1 MKTFILVNFN
11 FVLAFKKAAFYR
23 KHFEETS
30 AVSDEH
36 YEFPSGRL
44 HGGKFK
50 ELILASFDPDL
61 VDGQTCFYLREVV
74 DQLTLGLAG
83 HAHGER
89 KKRTKIFEGQPE
101 KKLLR
106 AKKNE
111 EKNEHKN
118 FS

>member
-1 MKTFILVNFN
+1 MNK
-11 FVLAFKKAAFYR
+11 
-23 KHFEETS
+23 
-30 AVSDEH
+30 
-36 YEFPSGRL
+36 
-44 HGGKFK
+44 GGKFE

-101 KKLLR
+101 K
-106 AKKNE
+106 N
-111 EKNEHKN
+111 H
-118 FS
+118 